1 MTTREM
7 VDLIRQG
14 TRPLSRKILLQIAKR
29 LQQLEA
35 ALVEASG
42 SEIRDKRAK

>member
-1 MTTREM
+1 MTTHEM
-7 VDLIRQG
+7 IDLIRQG
-14 TRPLSRKILLQIAKR
+14 TRPLSRKTLLQIAER

-42 SEIRDKRAK
+42 SESRDKRVK